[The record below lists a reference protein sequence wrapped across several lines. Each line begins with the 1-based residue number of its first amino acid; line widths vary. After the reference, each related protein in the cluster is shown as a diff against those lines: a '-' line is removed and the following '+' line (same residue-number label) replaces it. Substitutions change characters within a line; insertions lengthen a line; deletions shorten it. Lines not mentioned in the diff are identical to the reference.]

1 MNYEVLC
8 DTNLNYI
15 QLSSFHQL
23 PLVTEVKIM
32 DIRSMHQIQLIII
45 PQVITGRRKM
55 LSIKAFMIYIKAF
68 NFKQTS
74 INLV

>member
-1 MNYEVLC
+1 
-8 DTNLNYI
+8 
-15 QLSSFHQL
+15 
-23 PLVTEVKIM
+23 
-32 DIRSMHQIQLIII
+32 MHQIQLIIL
-45 PQVITGRRKM
+45 PQVITGRRKT